1 MLQLLQNNKQ
11 KGKKLS
17 VKENI
22 NTIKSELDAQEEF
35 IKNFIK
41 GERFIKKYKYYFLT
55 IIVAIIV
62 YFLGDYIIDKI
73 KENRLEKANVVY
85 NQLIY
90 DLNNTKLENEL
101 KNLDINLYTMF
112 LLNKIKT
119 DGDLNVLKEL
129 SNDKNLNYLLKN
141 IIYLNTNEK
150 SIFLNDYEKLINAYK
165 LMQENKIKEAN
176 VILDTIKDNA
186 ELAQIIKNLKHYQ
199 GIK

>member
-119 DGDLNVLKEL
+119 DGDLNVLKKL